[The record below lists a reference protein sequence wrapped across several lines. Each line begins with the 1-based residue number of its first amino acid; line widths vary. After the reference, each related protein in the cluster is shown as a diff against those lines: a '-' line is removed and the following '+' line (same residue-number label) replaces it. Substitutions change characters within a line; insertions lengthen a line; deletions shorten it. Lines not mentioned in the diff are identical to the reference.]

1 MKNIR
6 LLIVEDEI
14 AIANL
19 IKNLIDFDR
28 LNLDFIGIALNGQ
41 QALNL
46 ARQEHPDIVITDIS
60 MPGMNGLQ
68 LIDEIQK
75 QEFLT
80 HFIIIS
86 GMTQF
91 QYALSALKM
100 GVEDYLLKPIN
111 RDELNDVLEK
121 TILKIADSLKIDY
134 QIQKLNFD
142 SHLQRQKLRH
152 SFIMDILYN
161 SQKESAL
168 TLAAVNEDY
177 GFSFQKQSLFLMGIV
192 QIDGISSLNLPT
204 QNAIIEQLMRIFQT
218 GIKDRCIENE
228 VYGKNN
234 QFIFLIN
241 FTKDFET
248 NVLGAIS
255 NLHKD
260 MSDYLDHYE
269 NLSLAVSCG
278 ISVDSINCICNSF
291 SSAYKVLSARILMG
305 TSHVI
310 FAEKLMGLEEK
321 SAFVLLESTISS
333 LRSAIE
339 IKDLRKT
346 KDILIQIFKNAAYHA
361 KTHPHLLLD
370 IYRDAVS
377 ELLSNLHLHKIINGN
392 LTDYFIQYCDLL
404 EQQYTFREL
413 IEYTIS
419 FIMKILPLQDSAV
432 SLENHTIQTAK
443 EYIQKHFHE
452 NLKLEDVAEQ
462 IYLSPS
468 YFGVLFK
475 KEVGESFSSYLTM
488 VRIEA
493 AKKYLQDTKYSVAD
507 VAYAVG
513 YQDKRYFSKLFKE
526 QVGITPKEFRKI
538 YLYQ

>member
-234 QFIFLIN
+234 QF
-241 FTKDFET
+241 
-248 NVLGAIS
+248 
-255 NLHKD
+255 
-260 MSDYLDHYE
+260 
-269 NLSLAVSCG
+269 
-278 ISVDSINCICNSF
+278 
-291 SSAYKVLSARILMG
+291 
-305 TSHVI
+305 
-310 FAEKLMGLEEK
+310 
-321 SAFVLLESTISS
+321 
-333 LRSAIE
+333 
-339 IKDLRKT
+339 
-346 KDILIQIFKNAAYHA
+346 
-361 KTHPHLLLD
+361 
-370 IYRDAVS
+370 
-377 ELLSNLHLHKIINGN
+377 
-392 LTDYFIQYCDLL
+392 
-404 EQQYTFREL
+404 
-413 IEYTIS
+413 
-419 FIMKILPLQDSAV
+419 
-432 SLENHTIQTAK
+432 
-443 EYIQKHFHE
+443 
-452 NLKLEDVAEQ
+452 
-462 IYLSPS
+462 
-468 YFGVLFK
+468 
-475 KEVGESFSSYLTM
+475 
-488 VRIEA
+488 
-493 AKKYLQDTKYSVAD
+493 
-507 VAYAVG
+507 
-513 YQDKRYFSKLFKE
+513 YFSD
-526 QVGITPKEFRKI
+526 
-538 YLYQ
+538 

>member
-269 NLSLAVSCG
+269 SLSLAVSCG

-370 IYRDAVS
+370 IYRDVVS